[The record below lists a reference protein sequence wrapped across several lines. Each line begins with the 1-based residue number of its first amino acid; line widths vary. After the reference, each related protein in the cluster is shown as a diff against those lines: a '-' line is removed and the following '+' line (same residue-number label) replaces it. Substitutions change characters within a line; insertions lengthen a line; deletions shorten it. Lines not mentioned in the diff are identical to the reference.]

1 MTTRNMLFSAKL
13 KMDTR
18 LPFVVGHNS
27 LENGRE
33 RRREILV
40 VLLVEE
46 EGTLLAAFSS
56 TITFFSGFE

>member
-1 MTTRNMLFSAKL
+1 
-13 KMDTR
+13 MDTR
-18 LPFVVGHNS
+18 LSFVVGHNL

-33 RRREILV
+33 QRREILV
-40 VLLVEE
+40 VLLGEE